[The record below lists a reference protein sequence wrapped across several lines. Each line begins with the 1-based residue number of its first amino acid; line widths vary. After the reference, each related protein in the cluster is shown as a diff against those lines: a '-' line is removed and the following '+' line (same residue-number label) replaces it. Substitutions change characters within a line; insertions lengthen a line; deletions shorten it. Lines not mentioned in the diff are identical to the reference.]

1 VQSDTAAWKSD
12 AEGYC
17 IPLADTT
24 SSDLKTSAPDPRAPK
39 RHVTANAAHN
49 IDLPNHDANSQECCS
64 GHTNEIE
71 LVPTAGMFHREQLTQ
86 QAMAGS
92 SGPSAYLNRDE
103 LLSMRTASLSSAPI
117 SLGTRR
123 TNSPHEFYRYPG
135 RFSPA
140 FTRAAISVFSQK
152 DDLIL
157 DPFVGGGTT
166 AVEALVS
173 GRRSLVADLNPLA
186 TFVTRV
192 KTRPLAHNSR
202 LAVQRWID
210 QLPQV
215 TLLSRPSPETDIWLD
230 QGYLKGLDTRLT
242 WRIAKVIRLAL
253 AIVDPTDARTEAFC
267 RCIVLR
273 TAQWAFDMRSTVPSV
288 EEFRSTLITHGR
300 AMLKVAETF
309 AESLDKTTE
318 LPYVMEKG
326 VPGLADSVSKFTIQK
341 PALVLTSPPYPGV
354 YVNYHRWKLLGRREI
369 RAPYWIANQ
378 LDGHG
383 LAHYTM
389 HARAEPTLRTYF
401 DRLRRAFE
409 DIARLV
415 SATTTVVQ
423 LVGFNNPPDQLSRY
437 LSTMNDA
444 GFQEV
449 LFPELATA
457 DDGRLWR
464 SVPSRRWWTEAQSRR
479 SIAPHTAQ
487 EVVLIHRL
495 KQD

>member
-1 VQSDTAAWKSD
+1 MTSGGGAGARLSRD
-12 AEGYC
+12 A
-17 IPLADTT
+17 
-24 SSDLKTSAPDPRAPK
+24 
-39 RHVTANAAHN
+39 
-49 IDLPNHDANSQECCS
+49 
-64 GHTNEIE
+64 
-71 LVPTAGMFHREQLTQ
+71 
-86 QAMAGS
+86 
-92 SGPSAYLNRDE
+92 
-103 LLSMRTASLSSAPI
+103 LLSMRAASLSRAPI
-117 SLGTRR
+117 SLGSRR

-140 FTRAAISVFSQK
+140 FARAAIDAFSQPN
-152 DDLIL
+152 DLVL

-186 TFVTRV
+186 IFVTRV
-192 KTRPLAHNSR
+192 KTRPLAVHSR
-202 LAVQRWID
+202 IAVQRWID
-210 QLPQV
+210 QLPRV
-215 TLLSRPSPETDIWLD
+215 TLLSRPSPESDIWLD
-230 QGYLKGLDTRLT
+230 QGYLKGLNTRLT
-242 WRIAKVIRLAL
+242 WRITKVIRLAL
-253 AIVDPTDARTEAFC
+253 AIVDPLDARAAAFC

-273 TAQWAFDMRSTVPSV
+273 TAQWAFDMRSDIPSV
-288 EEFRSTLITHGR
+288 EEFRSALVVHGC
-300 AMLKVAETF
+300 AMLKIAEMF
-309 AESLDKTTE
+309 AESLHAPTE
-318 LPYVMEKG
+318 LPYIVEQG
-326 VPGLADSVSKFTIQK
+326 VPGLADLVSKFAINN

-354 YVNYHRWKLLGRREI
+354 YVNYHRWKLLGRKEI

-389 HARAEPTLRTYF
+389 HARAEPTLTTYF
-401 DRLRRAFE
+401 DQLGMAFE

-415 SATTTVVQ
+415 GPATTVVQ
-423 LVGFNNPPDQLSRY
+423 LVGFNNPPDQLFRY
-437 LSTMNDA
+437 LSTMSSA
-444 GFQEV
+444 GFHEV

-495 KQD
+495 KQN